1 MPASVLTNT
10 IQVQAGGRDLSDD
23 CASALLSASV
33 EQSLSL
39 PDTFTLVFRDPA
51 RTILKDT
58 GLDIGSTVKIAV
70 ATQGNP
76 GGEPLI
82 EGAEVTALE
91 AEYTPRGTI
100 TIVRGMDKSFRAYGG
115 RTVISYPN
123 STLADAAKQAAGRA
137 GLSAGKVDSTS
148 KVYTNLTQN
157 NLSDWSFIRS
167 LAREAGFDAW
177 VSDGKLNFCK
187 PTESSEGPDA
197 GRLGSKDPLQ
207 LTPKD
212 DLISF
217 RCAVTAGQQVG
228 NVKVR
233 GWDPVAKKA
242 VVGTAPA
249 KTTSSSNGSRPDALA
264 GKLGNPTFLA
274 VEVPRSDQDDATQA
288 AKVIAETIGGSSTV
302 FEGLSVGNPKLK
314 AGTAVSI
321 GLLGKPFDGKY
332 TLTEARHTVEAD
344 GYTTWFAVNGRND
357 RSLLGLASGAPHG
370 DALGGRRIPGVVTGI
385 VTDAKDPE
393 EQCRVK
399 LSFPWLSDDYQS
411 DWARNTQVWAGKGYG
426 SVIVPEVGDEVLV
439 AFEQGDIHRPFVLGG
454 LYNGVDPPYQG
465 TPALVDTSGK
475 VNRRDLVS
483 RTGHVIS
490 MTELAGQNDGILVK
504 TAGGGY
510 KIELSKQAKT
520 VTIEADGTVIIEAKG
535 TGAMTIKA
543 AGNLDISA
551 RQITM
556 KAQSGI
562 TIDGGAGMVD
572 IKAGPKASIAAAKV
586 EVNGSAAADLKGG
599 GMVTIQGALVKI
611 N

>member
-1 MPASVLTNT
+1 MPASALTTT
-10 IQVQAGGRDLSDD
+10 IQVQANGQDLPDN
-23 CASALLSASV
+23 CALALLSASV

-58 GLDIGSTVKIAV
+58 GLDIGSTVKVAV
-70 ATQGNP
+70 ATLGSP

-91 AEYTPRGTI
+91 AEYTPKGTL

-115 RTVISYPN
+115 RTVASYPN
-123 STLADAAKQAAGRA
+123 STLADVAKKVAGRA
-137 GLSAGKVDSTS
+137 GLSTGKVDPTS

-177 VSDGKLNFCK
+177 VADGKLNFCK
-187 PTESSEGPDA
+187 PTESSSGPAA
-197 GRLGSKDPLQ
+197 GRLGAGDPLQ

-228 NVKVR
+228 SVKVR
-233 GWDPVAKKA
+233 GWDPVTKKA

-249 KTTSSSNGSRPDALA
+249 KTTSSSNGSKPDALA

-274 VEVPRSDQDDATQA
+274 VEAPRSDQDDATQA

-314 AGTAVSI
+314 AGTAISI
-321 GLLGKPFDGKY
+321 GLLGEPFDGKY

-370 DALGGRRIPGVVTGI
+370 DVLGGRRIPGVVTGI

-393 EQCRVK
+393 NQCRVK
-399 LSFPWLSDDYQS
+399 VSFPWLSDDYQS
-411 DWARNTQVWAGKGYG
+411 DWARNAQMWAGKGYG

-454 LYNGVDPPYQG
+454 LYNGVDLPYQG
-465 TPALVDTSGK
+465 TPALIDTSGK

-490 MTELAGQNDGILVK
+490 MTELTGQNDGILIK
-504 TAGGGY
+504 TAGNGY
-510 KIELSKQAKT
+510 KLELSKQART

-543 AGNLDISA
+543 AGNLDISG

>member
-1 MPASVLTNT
+1 MPASVVTT
-10 IQVQAGGRDLSDD
+10 TVQVQANGRDLSDI

-51 RTILKDT
+51 RTILQDT
-58 GLDIGSTVKIAV
+58 GLDIGSTVKVGIA
-70 ATQGNP
+70 TPNIP

-91 AEYTPRGTI
+91 AEYTPMGTL

-123 STLADAAKQAAGRA
+123 STLADAARKVAGRA
-137 GLSAGKVDSTS
+137 GLSTGQVDPTS

-177 VSDGKLNFCK
+177 VADGKLNFCK
-187 PTESSEGPDA
+187 PTESSDGPAA
-197 GRLGSKDPLQ
+197 GRLGAMDPLQ

-217 RCAVTAGQQVG
+217 RCAVTAGQQVSS
-228 NVKVR
+228 VKVR
-233 GWDPVAKKA
+233 GWDPVTKKA

-249 KTTSSSNGSRPDALA
+249 KTTSYTNGSKPDALA

-274 VEVPRSDQDDATQA
+274 VEAPRSDQDDATQA

-302 FEGLSVGNPKLK
+302 FEGLSVGNPELK
-314 AGTAVSI
+314 AGTAISI

-370 DALGGRRIPGVVTGI
+370 DLLGGRRIPGVVTGI

-393 EQCRVK
+393 NQCRVK

-411 DWARNTQVWAGKGYG
+411 DWARNTQAWAGKGYG
-426 SVIVPEVGDEVLV
+426 SVIVPEVGEEVLV

-454 LYNGVDPPYQG
+454 LYNGVDLPYQG
-465 TPALVDTSGK
+465 TPDLVDSSGK
-475 VNRRDLVS
+475 INRRDLVS

-490 MTELAGQNDGILVK
+490 MTELDGQNDGILVK

-510 KIELSKQAKT
+510 KLELSKQART

-543 AGNLDISA
+543 AGNLDISG

-562 TIDGGAGMVD
+562 TIDGGAGIVD